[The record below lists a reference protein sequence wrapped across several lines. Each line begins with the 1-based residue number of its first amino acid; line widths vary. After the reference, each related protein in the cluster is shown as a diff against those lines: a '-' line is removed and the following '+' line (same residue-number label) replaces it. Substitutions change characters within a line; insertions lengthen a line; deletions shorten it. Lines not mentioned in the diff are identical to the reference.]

1 MSHKQTTV
9 NSSEIDE
16 LKRVKEAFQ
25 LEMVSEAGLSA
36 LRMEFLRDAIGLLTL
51 ELDKEDQQLTPG
63 GI

>member
-51 ELDKEDQQLTPG
+51 ELDKEDQQLRPG

>member
-1 MSHKQTTV
+1 MSHKQTTA
-9 NSSEIDE
+9 NSNEIDE

-25 LEMVSEAGLSA
+25 LEMVSEAGISA